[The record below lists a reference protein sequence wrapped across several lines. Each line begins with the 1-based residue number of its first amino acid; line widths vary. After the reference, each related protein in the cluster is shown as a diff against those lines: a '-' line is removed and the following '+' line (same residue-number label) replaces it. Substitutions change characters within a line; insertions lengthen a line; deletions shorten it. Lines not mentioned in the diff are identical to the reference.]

1 MQNRQTNRYLYF
13 KELARTSKKYFLPYI
28 QRFKAIN
35 PDLLILEIG
44 CGDGGNLLPFAKIG
58 CKTTGIDL
66 AETRIKD
73 AKSFFEKEMTNGTF
87 IHGNIFEI
95 NDINFEYDVIICH
108 DVFEHIDKKSLFIK
122 KLHKY
127 IKPKGIVF
135 MSFPAWQMPFGGH
148 QQICRNKIVSH
159 LPFIHLLPNIL
170 YSFILKF
177 CGESQSCIRELLN
190 IKETKLTIEQFE
202 KLIQDESTK
211 IIDKQFYFINPHY
224 ETKFGLRPRKLA
236 RLIGKVPY
244 IRNFFITSCFYI
256 LSFKESEKE

>member
-108 DVFEHIDKKSLFIK
+108 DVFEHIDKKSLFVK
-122 KLHKY
+122 KTTQIHKT
-127 IKPKGIVF
+127 K
-135 MSFPAWQMPFGGH
+135 
-148 QQICRNKIVSH
+148 RN
-159 LPFIHLLPNIL
+159 
-170 YSFILKF
+170 
-177 CGESQSCIRELLN
+177 
-190 IKETKLTIEQFE
+190 
-202 KLIQDESTK
+202 
-211 IIDKQFYFINPHY
+211 
-224 ETKFGLRPRKLA
+224 
-236 RLIGKVPY
+236 
-244 IRNFFITSCFYI
+244 CFYVFSS
-256 LSFKESEKE
+256 LANAFWGTSANL